1 MLHRSLGLFD
11 QDTRHRKLE
20 ALGDPL
26 VVLNKI
32 VPWEMFREP
41 LEAFAKRYDAQ
52 EPSQIDLAVP
62 KLKKNF
68 GKKDADGTSS

>member
-1 MLHRSLGLFD
+1 MLHRTLGLFD

-41 LEAFAKRYDAQ
+41 LEATRSEARRSAGVRRGADVQDSGVAR
-52 EPSQIDLAVP
+52 DVRAV
-62 KLKKNF
+62 
-68 GKKDADGTSS
+68 G